1 MKSVKMKMT
10 IKRKSVKKNEG
21 EAEEN
26 GAKRKREMRNE
37 LGASA
42 INPDERKGE
51 VNTRER
57 G

>member
-1 MKSVKMKMT
+1 MT
-10 IKRKSVKKNEG
+10 IKRKGVKKNKG